1 MTINDDDI
9 VILNIKTYERFKNS
23 SVKAN
28 LVIDRLF
35 ELAQVNS
42 TSGALAF
49 PSSKEISDLLQL
61 AYPERF
67 KNKLQATNSSEET
80 A

>member
-9 VILNIKTYERFKNS
+9 VILNIKTYERFKNA

-28 LVIDRLF
+28 FVIDRLF

-42 TSGALAF
+42 TSDALAF
-49 PSSKEISDLLQL
+49 QSSKEISDLLQL

-67 KNKLQATNSSEET
+67 KNKLQSTNSSED
-80 A
+80 